1 MSENTQLLKQTLKQQ
16 GYSVTKV
23 REVVFA
29 ALDHEEPQTMTQ
41 LIRRVI
47 PTIDRASAYRTITL
61 FEELG
66 IVQRLQIGWKYKLEL
81 SDEFHAHHHHISCIK
96 CGSIVSFHEE
106 EKVEATIAGIAKGQ
120 GFRLVNHQL
129 ELQGICENCQ
139 KKHETPT
146 VLAGSNG
153 SLTLPMS

>member
-1 MSENTQLLKQTLKQQ
+1 MSENIQLLKRALRQH

-29 ALDHEEPQTMTQ
+29 ALDNEEPQTMTQ
-41 LIRRVI
+41 LIQRVI

-66 IVQRLQIGWKYKLEL
+66 IVQRLKIGWKYKLEL

-96 CGSIVSFHEE
+96 CGSIVSFHEPGN
-106 EKVEATIAGIAKGQ
+106 VESTIADIASSQ
-120 GFRLVNHQL
+120 GFQLITHQL
-129 ELQGICENCQ
+129 ELQGICEVCQ

-153 SLTLPMS
+153 SLTLPNN

>member
-1 MSENTQLLKQTLKQQ
+1 MSENVQLLKQALKTR

-23 REVVFA
+23 REVVFS
-29 ALDHEEPQTMTQ
+29 ALDQEDPQTMSQ
-41 LIRRVI
+41 LIGRVT
-47 PTIDRASAYRTITL
+47 PTIDRASAYRTISL

-81 SDEFHAHHHHISCIK
+81 SDEFHAHHHHISCIT
-96 CGSIVSFHEE
+96 CGAIVAFHEE
-106 EKVEATIAGIAKGQ
+106 DKVETVITAISHQQ

-129 ELQGICENCQ
+129 ELQGICETCQ

-153 SLTLPMS
+153 SLTLPIS